1 MDYRKNAQGG
11 TPNYNQLNC
20 GKMLFL
26 NAGVDS
32 TSIQHVLCASIESQL
47 SISLVRFL
55 VTLQPTAVIF
65 AGKGGSCPDRT

>member
-11 TPNYNQLNC
+11 ASNYNQLNC

-55 VTLQPTAVIF
+55 MIRFSPVAFCRIRQMNP
-65 AGKGGSCPDRT
+65 